1 MQRDMRDANL
11 PLAVAEAEHEDAV
24 LGREPA
30 HAGDERRIAVE
41 VDAGGMNGRF
51 GVRRTDHGGEA
62 PFERGPNR
70 LLRRG
75 ERGAAVA
82 RRDTAK
88 LGQLLLHRQE
98 LDAFER
104 QAAGARVQ
112 LQHRAIADQHRAAEL
127 EHGGVA
133 RRLERD
139 LRADAGR
146 VAGGDGHPR
155 LHVSRSS
162 RSRCE

>member
-11 PLAVAEAEHEDAV
+11 ALAVAEAEHEDAV

-41 VDAGGMNGRF
+41 VDAGGMNRRL

-82 RRDTAK
+82 RRDAAE
-88 LGQLLLHRQE
+88 LGQLLLHREQLE
-98 LDAFER
+98 AFER
-104 QAAGARVQ
+104 QAAGARMQ
-112 LQHRAIADQHRAAEL
+112 FQHCAIADQHRVADLA
-127 EHGGVA
+127 HGGVA

-146 VAGGDGHPR
+146 VAGGDGERR
-155 LHVSRSS
+155 LH
-162 RSRCE
+162 